1 MNWLLFA
8 FSGPVLWAL
17 STHIDK
23 YIVERYF
30 KHGNVAVLLIFTS
43 LIGIVMLPFIAFY
56 RPDIVTLDID
66 SILLVMLSG
75 LLYMGA
81 MHFYLEALQREEAS
95 VVVPYF
101 QVTPLFGAIL
111 AYLLLGET
119 LSHRQLGGGAL
130 IILGATLLSLRFRHH
145 HRDYKLRLLVLMLA
159 CAFAFALSSVIFT
172 AFAIRDEFWTTAFW
186 TYTGEVAYGA
196 ALLVIGPVRREFA
209 ASLRTNTAAVLS
221 INAVNEVI
229 NLGGGLGARYALLL
243 APLGLVQAIGSTTP
257 LFVFL
262 FGVMIT
268 LLLPRFGREN
278 LAAGNLVQKG
288 LSALLIVSGVLLIS
302 A

>member
-23 YIVERYF
+23 YLVERYF

-56 RPDIVTLDID
+56 RPGVVTLDVH
-66 SILLVMLSG
+66 SILLVVLSG
-75 LLYMGA
+75 LLYMAA
-81 MHFYLEALQREEAS
+81 MHFYLEALQHEEAS

-101 QVTPLFGAIL
+101 QVTPLFGAVL

-119 LSHRQLGGGAL
+119 LSHRQLGGGGL
-130 IILGATLLSLRFRHH
+130 IILGATLLSLRLTPHH
-145 HRDYKLRLLVLMLA
+145 HGYKLRLLLLMLA
-159 CAFAFALSSVIFT
+159 CAFAFALSSVIFA

-186 TYTGEVAYGA
+186 TYTGEAIYGA
-196 ALLVIGPVRREFA
+196 ALLAIGPVRREFA
-209 ASLRTNTAAVLS
+209 ASLRTNTGAVLS

-229 NLGGGLGARYALLL
+229 NLGGGLCARYALLL

-262 FGVMIT
+262 FGMMIT

-288 LSALLIVSGVLLIS
+288 LSAILIVSGVILIS